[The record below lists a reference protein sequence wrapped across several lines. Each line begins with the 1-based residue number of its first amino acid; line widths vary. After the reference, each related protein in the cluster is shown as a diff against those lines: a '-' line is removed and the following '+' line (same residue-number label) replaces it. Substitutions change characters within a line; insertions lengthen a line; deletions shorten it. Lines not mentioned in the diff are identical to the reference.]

1 VLKLFVFITLAV
13 LRAESIIYVVYN
25 KDGSITF
32 TSRRPQLNQKY
43 KIFTGSKRFSVVD
56 YPISFITSKTFPE
69 QTSSLWVDSEIRKI
83 VRSVSKALSLE
94 ESLLLAIIKAESN
107 FDHRAVSRKGAVGL
121 MQLMPET
128 AKFVGVSN
136 PFCYRQ
142 NILGGA
148 KYFKYLLQRFQHNV
162 TLALAAYNAGPE
174 RVLEHR
180 GVPNF
185 KETREFIRKVYF
197 YWDAFKKQA

>member
-1 VLKLFVFITLAV
+1 MTMITN
-13 LRAESIIYVVYN
+13 S
-25 KDGSITF
+25 S
-32 TSRRPQLNQKY
+32 
-43 KIFTGSKRFSVVD
+43 SV
-56 YPISFITSKTFPE
+56 P
-69 QTSSLWVDSEIRKI
+69 
-83 VRSVSKALSLE
+83 
-94 ESLLLAIIKAESN
+94 
-107 FDHRAVSRKGAVGL
+107 
-121 MQLMPET
+121 
-128 AKFVGVSN
+128 KFVGVSN